1 MVTKKYLLALD
12 QGTTSSRCI
21 IFGRGGNILSVAQRE
36 FTQFYPQT
44 GWVEHDA
51 LEIFDTQLAVAQEAM
66 QKLGASPDE
75 IAAIG
80 ITNQRET
87 TVVWDKTTGRPICP
101 AIVWQC
107 RRTAEYC
114 DTLKAQGLTD
124 MIRKKTGLVID
135 AYFSATKLRWILE
148 NIPGARARAEA
159 GELLFGTV
167 DCYLIWRLTEG
178 AIHAT
183 DASNAA
189 RTMLFNIN
197 TLEWDKELLDLFGIP
212 ESMMPKVVPSSGV
225 IGYTKMLGV
234 NIPIAGVAGDQ
245 QAALFGQCCFEAG
258 SVKNTYGTGGF
269 MLLNTGSQPVF
280 SGNGLLTTVAWQLS
294 DKKVCYALEG
304 STFVCGAAIQWLR
317 DGLGLI
323 KKASE
328 SEAAALKVPD
338 NGGVYL
344 VPAFVGLGA
353 PWWDA
358 YARGAIF
365 GITRGTTKEHIVRA
379 TIESMAYQT
388 YDLLSTMEKDA
399 RVLITSL
406 KVDGGASSNNLL
418 LSFQSDICNLPIIRP
433 SCVETTA
440 LGAAR
445 LAGLGVGFY
454 ADTDEIAAFKGEETR
469 FEPSMDEDKRRSL
482 LTMWHKAA
490 KSVLGWTKEQ

>member
-1 MVTKKYLLALD
+1 MLTKKYLLALD

-51 LEIFDTQLAVAQEAM
+51 LEIFDTQLAVAHEAIE
-66 QKLGASPDE
+66 KLGALPDE

-87 TVVWDKTTGRPICP
+87 TVVWDKTTGKPICP

-107 RRTAEYC
+107 RRTADYC
-114 DTLKAQGLTD
+114 DSLKAQGLTD
-124 MIRKKTGLVID
+124 MIRKKTGLIID

-148 NIPGARARAEA
+148 NVPGARTRAEA

-178 AIHAT
+178 RVHAT
-183 DASNAA
+183 DVSNAA

-197 TLEWDKELLDLFGIP
+197 TLEWDKDLLNLFGIP
-212 ESMMPKVVPSSGV
+212 ESMMPAVVPSSGV
-225 IGYTKMLGV
+225 IGYTEMLGG
-234 NIPIAGVAGDQ
+234 NIPIAGDAGDQ

-258 SVKNTYGTGGF
+258 GVKNTYGTGGF
-269 MLLNTGSQPVF
+269 MLLNTGDRPVF
-280 SGNGLLTTVAWQLS
+280 SENGLLTTVAWQLGNG
-294 DKKVCYALEG
+294 KVCYALEG
-304 STFVCGAAIQWLR
+304 STFVCGAAVQWLR
-317 DGLGLI
+317 DGLGII

-328 SEAAALKVPD
+328 SETAAMKVPD
-338 NGGVYL
+338 NGGVYI

-379 TIESMAYQT
+379 TLESMAYQT

-399 RVLITSL
+399 GTTINAL

-418 LSFQSDICNLPIIRP
+418 LSFQADICSLPIIRP

-445 LAGLGVGFY
+445 LAGLGTGFY
-454 ADTDEIAAFKGEETR
+454 SDTDEIASFRGEETR
-469 FEPSMDEDKRRSL
+469 FDPSMDEKKRSEL
-482 LTMWHKAA
+482 LSMWHKAA
-490 KSVLGWTKEQ
+490 KSVLGWTKE

>member
-1 MVTKKYLLALD
+1 MTKKYLLALD

-36 FTQFYPQT
+36 FTQFYPQS

-51 LEIFDTQLAVAQEAM
+51 LEIFDTQLAVAREALE
-66 QKLGASPDE
+66 KLGASPDE

-87 TVVWDKTTGRPICP
+87 TIVWDRKTGKPVCP

-114 DTLKAQGLTD
+114 DSLKAQGLTD
-124 MIRKKTGLVID
+124 MIRKKTGLIID

-148 NIPGARARAEA
+148 NIPGARERAEA

-178 AIHAT
+178 KVHAT
-183 DASNAA
+183 DVSNAA

-197 TLEWDKELLDLFGIP
+197 TLEWDKELLTLFGIP

-225 IGYTKMLGV
+225 IGYTNMLGG
-234 NIPIAGVAGDQ
+234 NIPIAGAAGDQ
-245 QAALFGQCCFEAG
+245 QAALFGQCCFEPG
-258 SVKNTYGTGGF
+258 GVKNTYGTGGF
-269 MLLNTGSQPVF
+269 MLLNTGDRPVF
-280 SGNGLLTTVAWQLS
+280 SENGLLTTVAWQLGNG
-294 DKKVCYALEG
+294 KICYALEG

-328 SEAAALKVPD
+328 SEAVALKVPD

-365 GITRGTTKEHIVRA
+365 GITRGTTREHIVRA
-379 TIESMAYQT
+379 TLESMAYQT
-388 YDLLSTMEKDA
+388 YDLLTTMEKDA
-399 RVLITSL
+399 GMTMTSL

-454 ADTDEIAAFKGEETR
+454 SDTDEIAAFRGEETR
-469 FEPSMDEDKRRSL
+469 FEPSMDAKRRQTL
-482 LTMWHKAA
+482 LSMWHKAA
-490 KSVLGWTKEQ
+490 KSVLGWAKE

>member
-1 MVTKKYLLALD
+1 MTQKYLLALD

-21 IFGRGGNILSVAQRE
+21 IFGRDGNILSVAQRE
-36 FTQFYPQT
+36 FTQFYPQS

-51 LEIFDTQLAVAQEAM
+51 LEIFDTQLAVAAEAVE
-66 QKLGASPDE
+66 KLGASPDE

-87 TVVWDKTTGRPICP
+87 TVVWDRSTGKPICP

-114 DTLKAQGLTD
+114 DSLKARGLTD
-124 MIRKKTGLVID
+124 MIRQKTGLIID

-148 NIPGARARAEA
+148 NIPGARERAEA

-178 AIHAT
+178 KVHAT
-183 DASNAA
+183 DVSNAS

-197 TLEWDKELLDLFGIP
+197 TLEWDKELLTLFGIP
-212 ESMMPKVVPSSGV
+212 EAMMPSVVPSSGA
-225 IGYTKMLGV
+225 IGYTKMLGG

-245 QAALFGQCCFEAG
+245 QAALFGQCCFEPG
-258 SVKNTYGTGGF
+258 GVKNTYGTGGF
-269 MLLNTGSQPVF
+269 MLLNTGDRPVF
-280 SGNGLLTTVAWQLS
+280 SENGLLTTVAWQLG

-328 SEAAALKVPD
+328 SEAVALRVPD

-358 YARGAIF
+358 YARGAVF
-365 GITRGTTKEHIVRA
+365 GITRGTTREHIVRA

-388 YDLLSTMEKDA
+388 YDLLATMEKDA
-399 RVLITSL
+399 GMTMTSL

-418 LSFQSDICNLPIIRP
+418 LSFQSDICDLPIIRP

-454 ADTDEIAAFKGEETR
+454 SDTDEITAFRGEETR
-469 FEPSMDEDKRRSL
+469 FEPSMDISRRRYL
-482 LTMWHKAA
+482 LSMWHKAA
-490 KSVLGWTKEQ
+490 KSVLGWAKE

>member
-1 MVTKKYLLALD
+1 MTKKYLLALD

-36 FTQFYPQT
+36 FTQFYPQS

-51 LEIFDTQLAVAQEAM
+51 LEIFDTQLAVAREALE
-66 QKLGASPDE
+66 KLGASPDE

-87 TVVWDKTTGRPICP
+87 TIVWDRKTGKPVCP

-114 DTLKAQGLTD
+114 DSLKAQGLTD
-124 MIRKKTGLVID
+124 MIRKKTGLIID

-148 NIPGARARAEA
+148 NIPGARERAEA

-178 AIHAT
+178 KVHAT
-183 DASNAA
+183 DVSNAA

-197 TLEWDKELLDLFGIP
+197 TLEWDKELLTLFGIP

-225 IGYTKMLGV
+225 IGYTNMLGG
-234 NIPIAGVAGDQ
+234 NIPIAGAAGDQ
-245 QAALFGQCCFEAG
+245 QAALFGQCCFEPG
-258 SVKNTYGTGGF
+258 GVKNTYGTGGF
-269 MLLNTGSQPVF
+269 MLLNTGDRPVF
-280 SGNGLLTTVAWQLS
+280 SENGLLTTVAWQLGNG
-294 DKKVCYALEG
+294 KICYALEG

-338 NGGVYL
+338 NGGVYI

-365 GITRGTTKEHIVRA
+365 GITRGTTREHIVRA
-379 TIESMAYQT
+379 TLESMAYQT
-388 YDLLSTMEKDA
+388 YDLLTTMEKDA
-399 RVLITSL
+399 GMTMTSL

-454 ADTDEIAAFKGEETR
+454 SDTDEIAAFRGEETR
-469 FEPSMDEDKRRSL
+469 FEPSMDAKRRQTL
-482 LTMWHKAA
+482 LSMWHKAA
-490 KSVLGWTKEQ
+490 KSVLGWAKE

>member
-1 MVTKKYLLALD
+1 MLTKKYLLALD

-51 LEIFDTQLAVAQEAM
+51 LEIFDTQLAVAHEAIE
-66 QKLGASPDE
+66 KLGALPDE

-87 TVVWDKTTGRPICP
+87 TVVWDKTTGKPICP

-107 RRTAEYC
+107 RRTADYC
-114 DTLKAQGLTD
+114 DSLKAQGLTD
-124 MIRKKTGLVID
+124 MIRKKTGLIID

-148 NIPGARARAEA
+148 NVPGARTRAEA

-178 AIHAT
+178 RVHAT
-183 DASNAA
+183 DVSNAA

-197 TLEWDKELLDLFGIP
+197 TLEWDKDLLNLFVIP
-212 ESMMPKVVPSSGV
+212 ESMMPAVVPSSGV
-225 IGYTKMLGV
+225 IGYTKMLGG
-234 NIPIAGVAGDQ
+234 NIPIAGDAGDQ

-258 SVKNTYGTGGF
+258 GVKNTYGTGGF
-269 MLLNTGSQPVF
+269 MLLNIGDRPVF
-280 SGNGLLTTVAWQLS
+280 SKNGLLTTVAWQLGNG
-294 DKKVCYALEG
+294 KVCYALEG
-304 STFVCGAAIQWLR
+304 STFVCGAAVQWLR
-317 DGLGLI
+317 DGLGII

-328 SEAAALKVPD
+328 SETAAMKVPD
-338 NGGVYL
+338 NGGVYI

-379 TIESMAYQT
+379 TLESMAYQT

-399 RVLITSL
+399 GTTINAL

-418 LSFQSDICNLPIIRP
+418 LSFQADICSLPIIRP

-445 LAGLGVGFY
+445 LAGLGTGFY
-454 ADTDEIAAFKGEETR
+454 SDTDEIASFRGEETR
-469 FEPSMDEDKRRSL
+469 FDPSMDEKKRSEL
-482 LTMWHKAA
+482 LSMWHKAA
-490 KSVLGWTKEQ
+490 KSVLGWTKE